1 MTDSVVSKPS
11 PNVPDTVE
19 QSARPASYTL
29 STTLA
34 FVSAVTI
41 VVALH
46 ELSHA
51 VAGLALGYGNTLY
64 PFGVTH
70 HPDPSQGDAAIAALT
85 GPVFSLVIGAIA
97 MVWQPLRARRGYAH
111 LLWLW
116 VAWVS
121 LMEGVGYLLL
131 TPFGIGDT
139 GSTATSYDVP
149 IWITAPVG
157 ALGVL
162 GTIWLAIRFAVP
174 LLRHTD
180 GSLAQMRSV
189 AFYPW
194 MIGTAGCLALAAL
207 YLVLAG
213 DAFSADDMVGVLM
226 GTFALGV
233 WAPMALPFTTRARR
247 REPQLPGSEP
257 LQLARIPVAG
267 VVLLVALVLVN
278 LLLLGPGLAIGG

>member
-1 MTDSVVSKPS
+1 MTL
-11 PNVPDTVE
+11 
-19 QSARPASYTL
+19 AA
-29 STTLA
+29 TLA
-34 FVSAVTI
+34 FVTAVTL

-70 HPDPSQGDAAIAALT
+70 QPDPSQGDAAIAALT
-85 GPVFSLVIGAIA
+85 GPVFSLVVGAVA
-97 MVWQPLRARRGYAH
+97 MVWQPLRAGRGYGH

-121 LMEGVGYLLL
+121 VMEGAGYLLL

-139 GSTATSYDVP
+139 GSTAAAYDVP
-149 IWITAPVG
+149 VWITAPVG

-162 GTIWLAIRFAVP
+162 ATIWLAIRFAVP

-180 GSLAQMRSV
+180 GTLSQMRTV
-189 AFYPW
+189 AFFPW
-194 MIGTAGCLALAAL
+194 MIGTAVCLALATS
-207 YLVLAG
+207 YLLLAG

-233 WAPMALPFTTRARR
+233 WAPMSLPFTTRARAR
-247 REPQLPGSEP
+247 APQLPGSEP
-257 LQLARIPVAG
+257 LQLARVPVAG
-267 VVLLVALVLVN
+267 VVLVLVLVLVN
-278 LLLLGPGLAIGG
+278 VLLLGPGLTIGS